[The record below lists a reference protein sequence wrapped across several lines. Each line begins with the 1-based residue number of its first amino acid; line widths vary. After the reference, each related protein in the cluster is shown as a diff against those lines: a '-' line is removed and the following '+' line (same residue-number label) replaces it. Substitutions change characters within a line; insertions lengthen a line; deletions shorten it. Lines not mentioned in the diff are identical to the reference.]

1 MKRILQV
8 CKIRKIDNLTYF
20 HSRIIWLLT
29 LIEYFQKH
37 IFRKVMRN
45 MSEKIT
51 FKIIKICVMTM
62 DVALISITCGFETFQ
77 DYDVDKI
84 LKKN

>member
-1 MKRILQV
+1 
-8 CKIRKIDNLTYF
+8 
-20 HSRIIWLLT
+20 
-29 LIEYFQKH
+29 
-37 IFRKVMRN
+37 

-62 DVALISITCGFETFQ
+62 DVALISITCGFENFQ

>member
-1 MKRILQV
+1 
-8 CKIRKIDNLTYF
+8 
-20 HSRIIWLLT
+20 
-29 LIEYFQKH
+29 
-37 IFRKVMRN
+37 

-51 FKIIKICVMTM
+51 FKIIKICVMTL

-77 DYDVDKI
+77 DHDVDKI

>member
-1 MKRILQV
+1 MNINRV
-8 CKIRKIDNLTYF
+8 F
-20 HSRIIWLLT
+20 P
-29 LIEYFQKH
+29 KH

-62 DVALISITCGFETFQ
+62 DVALISITCGFEKFQ
-77 DYDVDKI
+77 DYDVDKT

>member
-1 MKRILQV
+1 MFNINGV
-8 CKIRKIDNLTYF
+8 F
-20 HSRIIWLLT
+20 P
-29 LIEYFQKH
+29 KH

-51 FKIIKICVMTM
+51 FKIIRICVMTL

-77 DYDVDKI
+77 DHDVDKI